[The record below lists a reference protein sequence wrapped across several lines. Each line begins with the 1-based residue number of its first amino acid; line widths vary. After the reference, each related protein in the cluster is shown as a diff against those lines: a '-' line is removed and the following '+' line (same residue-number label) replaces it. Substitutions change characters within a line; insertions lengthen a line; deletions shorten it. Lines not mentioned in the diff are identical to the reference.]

1 MVNLMTKKIVL
12 IAGLFCALPLAAQDQ
27 ASDPPAQPNPPTQ
40 KAQNSPSLEAPQMA
54 APDPEAEKKPAAPPV
69 KAAVKAA
76 KPAVSGEGRVVE
88 EIVARVN
95 NEIITSS
102 ELEKARASA
111 AEDAQQ
117 DCASKCSPEQLQ
129 VAVED
134 RQKFALRDLID
145 QSLLAQRGKDMG
157 LNVEADVV
165 KQLDQI
171 RIQNNIKD
179 MDEFEKKVTQEG
191 LNWDDFKNNIRN
203 KILTQQVISREV
215 GSHITITHEEST
227 KFYEEHKNEFV
238 KPEEVALRAIELST
252 DGKDEAQVADI
263 KKKADDLLKRI
274 GEGEDFAVLAKRFSD
289 GTTAQQGGFLGVYK
303 RGELSK
309 SIEDKVFA
317 MKKNQLT
324 DVIETKQGLLILQ
337 VLERYEAGVQPI
349 EKVEPEIMDQ
359 LYSERIQPALRE
371 YLKTLREQ
379 SYVVIKPGY
388 QDMAGGGN
396 SEIEEVSATPEV
408 TKEKKQHKKYLLFGK
423 KSGS

>member
-1 MVNLMTKKIVL
+1 MVKLMTKKIAL
-12 IAGLFCALPLAAQDQ
+12 IAGLLCALPLAAQNP
-27 ASDPPAQPNPPTQ
+27 ASDPPAQQNPPAQ
-40 KAQNSPSLEAPQMA
+40 KPQDSPSLEAPQMA
-54 APDPEAEKKPAAPPV
+54 APDPDAEKKPVAPPV
-69 KAAVKAA
+69 KTAAKPA

-117 DCASKCSPEQLQ
+117 DCAGKCSPEQLQ
-129 VAVED
+129 VAVGD

-215 GSHITITHEEST
+215 GSHITITHEESM
-227 KFYEEHKNEFV
+227 KHYEEHKNEYE
-238 KPEEVALRAIELST
+238 KPEQVALRAIELST
-252 DGKDEAQVADI
+252 EGKDDAQVADV

-324 DVIETKQGLLILQ
+324 EVIETKQGFLILQ
-337 VLERYEAGVQPI
+337 VLERYEAGIQPF
-349 EKVEPEIMDQ
+349 EKVENEIMDQ

>member
-1 MVNLMTKKIVL
+1 MTKRIAL
-12 IAGLFCALPLAAQDQ
+12 IAGLLFALPLAAQSPQDP
-27 ASDPPAQPNPPTQ
+27 AADPPAQPNSSAQ
-40 KAQNSPSLEAPQMA
+40 KAQNPGLEAPQMA
-54 APDPEAEKKPAAPPV
+54 APQPEAEKRPAAPPV
-69 KAAVKAA
+69 KAAA
-76 KPAVSGEGRVVE
+76 KPAKPAASGEGRVVE

-111 AEDAQQ
+111 VEDAQQ
-117 DCASKCSPEQLQ
+117 DCSGKCSPEQLQ
-129 VAVED
+129 VAVGD

-215 GSHITITHEEST
+215 GSHITITHEESM
-227 KFYEEHKNEFV
+227 KFYEEHKNDFV
-238 KPEEVALRAIELST
+238 KPEQVALRAIELST
-252 DGKDEAQVADI
+252 EGKDEAQVADI

-274 GEGEDFAVLAKRFSD
+274 GDGEDFAVLAKRFSD

-324 DVIETKQGLLILQ
+324 EVIETKQGFLILQ
-337 VLERYEAGVQPI
+337 VLERYEAGIQPF
-349 EKVEPEIMDQ
+349 EKVENEIMDQ

>member
-1 MVNLMTKKIVL
+1 MVNLMNKKIAL
-12 IAGLFCALPLAAQDQ
+12 IAGLLCALPLAAQNP
-27 ASDPPAQPNPPTQ
+27 APDPPAQENPPAQ
-40 KAQNSPSLEAPQMA
+40 KPQNSPGLEAPQMA
-54 APDPEAEKKPAAPPV
+54 APEPAAEKKSVAPSIKTAKP
-69 KAAVKAA
+69 A
-76 KPAVSGEGRVVE
+76 KPAVSGGGRVVE

-111 AEDAQQ
+111 ADDAQQ
-117 DCASKCSPEQLQ
+117 DCGGRCSQEQLQ
-129 VAVED
+129 VAIED

-171 RIQNNIKD
+171 RIQNKIPN
-179 MDEFEKKVTQEG
+179 MEEFEKAVEKEG

-203 KILTQQVISREV
+203 KALTQQVISREV
-215 GSHITITHEEST
+215 GSHITITHEESM
-227 KFYEEHKNEFV
+227 KFYEEHKNEFE
-238 KPEEVALRAIELST
+238 KPEQVALRAIELST
-252 DGKDEAQVADI
+252 EGKDETQVADI

-274 GEGEDFAVLAKRFSD
+274 GDGEDFAVLAKRFSD
-289 GTTAQQGGFLGVYK
+289 GSTAQQGGFLGVYK

-309 SIEDKVFA
+309 PIEDKVFG

-324 DVIETKQGLLILQ
+324 DVIETKQGFLILQ
-337 VLERYEAGVQPI
+337 VLERYEAGIQPF
-349 EKVEPEIMDQ
+349 EKVENEIMDQ
-359 LYSERIQPALRE
+359 LYSQRMQPALRD

-379 SYVVIKPGY
+379 SYVVVKPGY

-408 TKEKKQHKKYLLFGK
+408 SKEKKQHKKYLLFGK